1 MDNEGARYALIS
13 GTSKCQEVSML
24 VARMWHEAAQNRWGL
39 LFRRVE
45 SKANV
50 ADGPTRE
57 NLEIL
62 ERLGAI
68 WCEPMMPSWIT
79 NLWVPISVSCIG

>member
-1 MDNEGARYALIS
+1 
-13 GTSKCQEVSML
+13 ML
-24 VARMWHEAAQNRWGL
+24 AARMWHEAAKNRWGL

-57 NLEIL
+57 KLEIL
-62 ERLGAI
+62 VKLGAE
-68 WCEPMMPSWIT
+68 WCEPLMPHWMR
-79 NLWVPISVSCIG
+79 NLWVPFSVSRIC